1 MEPNANERSSRVREP
16 QMTVV
21 GIAGLGIYLPEQ
33 VMTAEEVAAAS
44 GIPAEVIRTKFG
56 LNQKRIADVAG
67 KGETVSMMA
76 AEAGRRALQ
85 DSGVLPEDV
94 DALIYFGSMHK
105 DYYVWLAAPRIQ
117 ELLGARRAYAF
128 ELSGASAGLPF
139 ALKVARS
146 LMFADSSLHHM
157 LLVAA
162 STESMLL
169 DYTNPRSRFMFTFGD
184 GAAACV
190 LRRGYRRNIVLESAF
205 LTDGRFADFVR
216 VPAGGSLLPPS
227 SETLKR
233 RWHFLDVTD
242 PIRMKEMLD
251 PITLDHFVQVIRE
264 AMARSGCHHLD
275 FLIPLHTKRSLFEA
289 LLSAL
294 GLTDSQAI
302 YLSDYGHLS
311 AVDPLLGLYLARR
324 EERLRD
330 GDIVVLVSAGTG
342 YSWGATV
349 IRWGGPHE

>member
-1 MEPNANERSSRVREP
+1 
-16 QMTVV
+16 MTVI
-21 GIAGLGIYLPEQ
+21 GLTGLGLYIPERT
-33 VMTAEEVAAAS
+33 MTAEELAAAS

-56 LNQKRIADVAG
+56 LNQKHIADVAG

-85 DSGVLPEDV
+85 DAGVAPEEV
-94 DALIYFGSMHK
+94 NALIYFGSMHK

-128 ELSGASAGLPF
+128 EISGASAGFPF
-139 ALKVARS
+139 ALKAARS
-146 LMFADSSLHHM
+146 LMLTDPALRHV

-169 DYTNPRSRFMFTFGD
+169 DYTNHRARFMFNFGD
-184 GAAACV
+184 GAAACL
-190 LRRGYRRNIVLESAF
+190 LRRDFPVNIILESAF
-205 LTDGRFADFVR
+205 LTDGRFAEFVR
-216 VPAGGSLLPPS
+216 VPAGGAVLPPS
-227 SETLKR
+227 HETVER
-233 RWHFLDVTD
+233 RLHVLDVTD
-242 PIRMKEMLD
+242 PARMKEMLD
-251 PITLDHFVQVIRE
+251 PISLDSFVRVVRE
-264 AMARSGCHHLD
+264 ALARSGCLRPD

-294 GLTDSQAI
+294 ELTESQAI

-311 AVDPLLGLYLARR
+311 AADPLLGLHLARQ
-324 EERLRD
+324 EGRLRD
-330 GDIVVLVSAGTG
+330 GDVVVLLSAGTG

-349 IRWGGPHE
+349 IRWGRSA